1 MPGFW
6 HFLLWDHT
14 FFQSA
19 VVRSCFS
26 YLGTTRFSGALWSD
40 PAFLALGP
48 HVFPEHCGLVLRFLL
63 WDHILFRDAVV
74 WPCASYFGTTSGAE
88 NSLFHSPFYIEGL
101 DYHTGNTDF
110 SQYSP
115 AALLL
120 LADDCPR
127 PSPVKPLRCIL
138 RHIGIGLK
146 NSQNRSPIGV
156 TLFGITK
163 AIFPG
168 HLLKHFFFSPPDHS
182 WGFLQD
188 LPAAG
193 AVFIVVIDDSACLKM
208 GINRDRPYI
217 LKAALF

>member
-1 MPGFW
+1 M
-6 HFLLWDHT
+6 

-110 SQYSP
+110 SQYIP

-120 LADDCPR
+120 LAGDCPR

-138 RHIGIGLK
+138 RHIGIGSKEWSESLPHWYHWCQLWYHWCHWCHALWDHEGHIPWAPPK
-146 NSQNRSPIGV
+146 
-156 TLFGITK
+156 TL
-163 AIFPG
+163 
-168 HLLKHFFFSPPDHS
+168 L
-182 WGFLQD
+182 FL
-188 LPAAG
+188 
-193 AVFIVVIDDSACLKM
+193 SA
-208 GINRDRPYI
+208 
-217 LKAALF
+217 